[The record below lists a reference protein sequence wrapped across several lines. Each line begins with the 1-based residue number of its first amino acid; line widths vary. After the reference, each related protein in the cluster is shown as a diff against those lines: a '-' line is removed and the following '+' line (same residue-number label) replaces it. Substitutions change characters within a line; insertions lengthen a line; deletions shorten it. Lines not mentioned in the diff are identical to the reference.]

1 MLEYWCSN
9 GQDGNWKDVIH
20 TSFDKFQR
28 KVLEIALLCCGP
40 EIYISMLDND
50 SQGHK
55 LEMIV
60 MWSIKFWPEPWL
72 MITSTFNFIF
82 GEICK
87 SNIRCWISVNKW
99 VYYSIVYLD
108 LCSQLTQSVEFS
120 EEGGRLEVDE
130 REHDEDEE
138 ERHGGELAPDLVK
151 LAVAGVAH
159 PLLLLVGEI
168 VSQAHGV
175 SNI

>member
-1 MLEYWCSN
+1 
-9 GQDGNWKDVIH
+9 
-20 TSFDKFQR
+20 
-28 KVLEIALLCCGP
+28 
-40 EIYISMLDND
+40 
-50 SQGHK
+50 
-55 LEMIV
+55 
-60 MWSIKFWPEPWL
+60 
-72 MITSTFNFIF
+72 MITSTSKFIL

-87 SNIRCWISVNKW
+87 SNIRCRIFSEKV
-99 VYYSIVYLD
+99 SIDLD
-108 LCSQLTQSVEFS
+108 LDWCSQLTQSVEFS

-151 LAVAGVAH
+151 LTVGGVAH

>member
-1 MLEYWCSN
+1 MNVILGGKNIPTYTRCRKMLEYWCSN

-28 KVLEIALLCCGP
+28 KVLKIALLCCGP

-72 MITSTFNFIF
+72 MIASTSKLIL
-82 GEICK
+82 GEICI
-87 SNIRCWISVNKW
+87 SNIRCWIAEIQKINPSPW
-99 VYYSIVYLD
+99 
-108 LCSQLTQSVEFS
+108 
-120 EEGGRLEVDE
+120 GRSS
-130 REHDEDEE
+130 
-138 ERHGGELAPDLVK
+138 LASPFL
-151 LAVAGVAH
+151 GSGS
-159 PLLLLVGEI
+159 LLGSWRALIAPPSTEKMR
-168 VSQAHGV
+168 
-175 SNI
+175 